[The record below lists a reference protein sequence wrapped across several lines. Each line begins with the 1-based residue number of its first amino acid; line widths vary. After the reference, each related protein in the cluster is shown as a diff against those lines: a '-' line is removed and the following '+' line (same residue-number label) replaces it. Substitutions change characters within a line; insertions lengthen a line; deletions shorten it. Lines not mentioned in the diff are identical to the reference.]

1 MAENQNANYYSG
13 GDGND
18 TQPRPTLPRTRS
30 VVGPRP
36 LPGGSNSYSK
46 ESRDASYQQQKQYI
60 FANVSE
66 YDPAPVQ
73 NYTPQNFIP
82 PQQYR
87 LDPSDQPFPPLVSP
101 KPQKPIPTVTKD
113 ISNALETQYPGVNEY
128 EIQYIPTTSD
138 TPKSW
143 YKGDDEKLNLASDQ
157 NQSPQPQNN
166 TESRSNIIIAS
177 QESQIYQLHQGTK
190 ELPSQDNR
198 SIISNN
204 QNNQN
209 INNNQSYQPSNS
221 PLNQRQLDQ
230 IQTHPQQYS
239 QHPHQYSQQYSQQQ
253 SQPYSQHPYSQ
264 QQSQS
269 YSQQQQQKQQ
279 QPQQQQKI
287 YYQQNYNNFQQKQHD
302 YIPQSQ
308 YKPMVPPNGNFQNV
322 PHQQSQQSTPPSSI
336 HNTPRQ
342 SLSQSVNIHQQ
353 QTQYPGRN
361 SQETVQGQY
370 MQMKQQQYPNQ
381 IGQQTNYHQ
390 NNQVGS
396 EPSNQ
401 MNSSTQTSTSLQR
414 FSTNN
419 DHSMSNSPISPIQNP
434 WNSQGQLSMPEYRQ
448 GSPNNYQSSSSSG
461 FPRQPSPGAVS
472 VGPDGAS
479 IPSSLSGVNRS
490 AWGQR
495 SPTPERGSL
504 KYQPNTNIRLLI
516 DDKIERRMTMTSNT
530 LVKDENA
537 LQKYREA
544 AKKTNDPNVQ
554 LDYAKFLI
562 NMIECHDASVGNKN
576 NEQINNSNQENYNKL
591 VGEICYWIN
600 SLARKDN
607 PEAMYIKGNWYE
619 YGKFGKEIS
628 QDKAFRL
635 YLSASKQDFPKAIY
649 KVAQHYEKN
658 KDVKRGLQFYKK
670 SASNGDVSAL
680 YRLALI
686 YLLGDLKTETD
697 YNQALIYLK
706 SAATKANEECP
717 NGAYVYGM
725 ILAREWDKAEIP
737 DQVVAPDDHE
747 AKEYIQRAANLGYV
761 PALYKMGHCYEY
773 ATLGCQF
780 DPILS
785 VSYYKRAAEKGDVEA
800 DMALSKWYLCG
811 AEGYFDQ
818 NEALAYEH
826 AEKAANKGLAA
837 AEFAMGYFHDVGIH
851 VPVNP
856 NQAIAWYEKAAEHGN
871 EDAKQRLARG
881 GRITRLDHLN
891 NQNKLKNERNEKSN
905 KDCVIQ

>member
-1 MAENQNANYYSG
+1 MAENQNAYYFSG
-13 GDGND
+13 GDGNE
-18 TQPRPTLPRTRS
+18 TRPRPTLPRTRS

-36 LPGGSNSYSK
+36 LPGGSNNNSK
-46 ESRDASYQQQKQYI
+46 ESRDAPYQHQKQYSLGS
-60 FANVSE
+60 VSE
-66 YDPAPVQ
+66 YPIQ
-73 NYTPQNFIP
+73 NSTPQNFIP
-82 PQQYR
+82 PQQYTFNS
-87 LDPSDQPFPPLVSP
+87 SDQSFPPLVSP
-101 KPQKPIPTVTKD
+101 KPQKPISTVTK
-113 ISNALETQYPGVNEY
+113 NALETQYSGVNEY
-128 EIQYIPTTSD
+128 EMPYIPTTSD

-143 YKGDDEKLNLASDQ
+143 YTGDDEKLNLASDQ
-157 NQSPQPQNN
+157 DQSPLPQNN
-166 TESRSNIIIAS
+166 IESRSNIIAS
-177 QESQIYQLHQGTK
+177 QENQIFQLQQGAK
-190 ELPSQDNR
+190 ELLFQDNR
-198 SIISNN
+198 DIISNK
-204 QNNQN
+204 QN
-209 INNNQSYQPSNS
+209 INNNQYYQSSNI

-230 IQTHPQQYS
+230 NQTHPQHPPQQTQQYS
-239 QHPHQYSQQYSQQQ
+239 QQQQQQYSQQYSQH
-253 SQPYSQHPYSQ
+253 QPQP
-264 QQSQS
+264 
-269 YSQQQQQKQQ
+269 YSQQQQQ
-279 QPQQQQKI
+279 QQQQQQNI
-287 YYQQNYNNFQQKQHD
+287 YYQHD
-302 YIPQSQ
+302 NIPQ
-308 YKPMVPPNGNFQNV
+308 YKAMPPNGNYQNV
-322 PHQQSQQSTPPSSI
+322 RSVNGPHHQSPQSTPPSSI
-336 HNTPRQ
+336 HTTPKQ
-342 SLSQSVNIHQQ
+342 SFPQNVNNIQQ
-353 QTQYPGRN
+353 QSQYPVRN

-381 IGQQTNYHQ
+381 MGQQTNYHQ
-390 NNQVGS
+390 NNKVGS
-396 EPSNQ
+396 EP
-401 MNSSTQTSTSLQR
+401 NSSTQISTPLQH
-414 FSTNN
+414 FSTQLSHN
-419 DHSMSNSPISPIQNP
+419 DHSISNSNSPISPIQNP
-434 WNSQGQLSMPEYRQ
+434 WNASSQGQFSMPEYRQ
-448 GSPNNYQSSSSSG
+448 GSPNIYQSSSSTG
-461 FPRQPSPGAVS
+461 FFRQPSPGAVS
-472 VGPDGAS
+472 VGPDGAP
-479 IPSSLSGVNRS
+479 IPSSLNRGN
-490 AWGQR
+490 WDQR
-495 SPTPERGSL
+495 SSTPERGVVRNL
-504 KYQPNTNIRLLI
+504 PNTNIRLLI
-516 DDKIERRMTMTSNT
+516 DDKFERRKTMTSNT

-537 LQKYREA
+537 LQKYRDA

-562 NMIECHDASVGNKN
+562 NMIE
-576 NEQINNSNQENYNKL
+576 Y
-591 VGEICYWIN
+591 
-600 SLARKDN
+600 N

-628 QDKAFRL
+628 HDKAFRL
-635 YLSASKQDFPKAIY
+635 FLSASKQDFPKAIY
-649 KVAQHYEKN
+649 KVAEHYEKN

-686 YLLGDLKTETD
+686 YLLGDLKTEPD

-811 AEGYFDQ
+811 AEGFFEQ

-826 AEKAANKGLAA
+826 AEKAAMKGLAA

-856 NQAIAWYEKAAEHGN
+856 NHASVWYKKAAEHGN

-881 GRITRLDHLN
+881 GTITRLDHLQ

>member
-1 MAENQNANYYSG
+1 MAENQNAYYFSG
-13 GDGND
+13 GDGNG

-60 FANVSE
+60 FGNVSE

-166 TESRSNIIIAS
+166 TESRSNIIIVS

-190 ELPSQDNR
+190 ELPSQDN
-198 SIISNN
+198 
-204 QNNQN
+204 
-209 INNNQSYQPSNS
+209 
-221 PLNQRQLDQ
+221 
-230 IQTHPQQYS
+230 H
-239 QHPHQYSQQYSQQQ
+239 
-253 SQPYSQHPYSQ
+253 
-264 QQSQS
+264 
-269 YSQQQQQKQQ
+269 
-279 QPQQQQKI
+279 
-287 YYQQNYNNFQQKQHD
+287 
-302 YIPQSQ
+302 
-308 YKPMVPPNGNFQNV
+308 G

-370 MQMKQQQYPNQ
+370 MQMKQQKYPNQ
-381 IGQQTNYHQ
+381 IGQQTNYNQ

-706 SAATKANEECP
+706 SAATKANEDCP

-811 AEGYFDQ
+811 AEGYFEQ

-891 NQNKLKNERNEKSN
+891 NQNKLKNERNEKVIRIVSYN
-905 KDCVIQ
+905 KSVRYDGPKNF